1 MLTRPGHPSS
11 RGRGEG
17 SIYHRADGR
26 WCAAVVLDD
35 GKRRVY
41 YGRTRKEAAD
51 RLHAALESRRQGANL
66 RTAGLTTSLFLS
78 RWLADSVASK
88 VRPKTYDG
96 YESLIRL
103 HIDPAIGSI
112 ALEKL
117 GPQDVQGLINRK
129 IEEGLSPKTV
139 AYMRG
144 VLRTAL
150 NRAVRWGLVVRNV
163 AALTDPPR
171 QTAREVRYLDP
182 EEIGRL
188 LAAVKGDR
196 LEVLYLAAVALGMR
210 QGELL
215 GSRWSDV
222 DLDAGRWYVRR
233 QLQRRA
239 GNVAFTEPKTARSRR
254 TLDIPPSLIAALR
267 SHRAQQLEERL
278 VVERWEDADLV
289 FTNRQGAPLVGTEVT
304 KRLQR
309 IAPGAAISNL
319 RFHDLRH
326 TCATLLLAQQVPA
339 RVVMDLLGH
348 SQIGLTMNLYS
359 HVIPALRREAADRME
374 AALAQLR

>member
-1 MLTRPGHPSS
+1 MPS

-35 GKRRVY
+35 GRRRVY
-41 YGRTRKEAAD
+41 YGRTRREAAD
-51 RLHAALESRRQGANL
+51 KLHGALKSRRLGANL
-66 RTAGLTTSLFLS
+66 QTAGLTTSVFLK
-78 RWLADSVASK
+78 RWLADSVLPK

-112 ALEKL
+112 PLEKL
-117 GPQDVQGLINRK
+117 GPQDVQALINRK
-129 IEEGLSPKTV
+129 LAEGLSPKTV

-150 NRAVRWGLVVRNV
+150 NRAVRWGLVVRN
-163 AALTDPPR
+163 AASLTDPPR
-171 QTAREVRYLDP
+171 QITRELRYLDP

-188 LAAVKGDR
+188 LEAVSGDR
-196 LEVLYLAAVALGMR
+196 LHALYLAAIALGMR

-222 DLDAGRWYVRR
+222 DLDAGRWHVRR

-239 GNVAFTEPKTARSRR
+239 GSIAFTEPKTARSRR
-254 TLDIPPSLIAALR
+254 TVDIPASLVAALR
-267 SHRAQQLEERL
+267 SHRARQLEERL
-278 VVERWEDADLV
+278 VADSWDGGDLV
-289 FTNRQGAPLVGTEVT
+289 FTNRQGGPLVGTEVT

-309 IAPGAAISNL
+309 LARGAGIDNL

-339 RVVMDLLGH
+339 RVVMELLGH

-374 AALAQLR
+374 AALALVR